1 MSETVFLSKYPVH
14 LALKRPHLY
23 KGSNGWQLND
33 PVFRHRAVMGLFG
46 EFSEKNPRAEHD
58 ILFRLD
64 LVPGQAP
71 FFLVQSKTC
80 PAGEGDLA
88 GLVVKEVAVPEIPV
102 GESVRFRVAVN
113 AVRRKGTG
121 GISPVSMDAGEQG
134 ENSISRWLSQKLASG
149 LTEVSIVNH
158 TRELL
163 GADRRG
169 KAPNSSHVVQVD
181 TIDGVAKVASSEG
194 LQKLIL
200 HGVGRAKSYGCG
212 LLSVRALG

>member
-1 MSETVFLSKYPVH
+1 MS
-14 LALKRPHLY
+14 
-23 KGSNGWQLND
+23 
-33 PVFRHRAVMGLFG
+33 LFG

-71 FFLVQSKTC
+71 FFLVQSKIR
-80 PAGEGDLA
+80 PVGEGALA

-102 GESVRFRVAVN
+102 GTSVQFRIAVN
-113 AVRRKGTG
+113 AVRRKGAG
-121 GISPVSMDAGEQG
+121 GISPISMNAGEQG
-134 ENSISRWLSQKLASG
+134 ENSLPGWLSQKLESG
-149 LTEVSIVNH
+149 LAEVSIVNH

-163 GADRRG
+163 GADRKG